1 MRHAYLLILVPA
13 ALAAGCAASAV
24 DENFGKAVAQVRR
37 AQVNDPTT
45 LTGNQDRPVEGID
58 AEAAKLAIESLR
70 KDTPERTSIKRPI
83 MINVG
88 TQNGGGNQ

>member
-1 MRHAYLLILVPA
+1 MKYAYLLKLLPA
-13 ALAAGCAASAV
+13 ALLAGCTTSAV
-24 DENFGKAVAQVRR
+24 DENFGKAVAQVTR

-58 AEAAKLAIESLR
+58 PEVAKVALEAMR
-70 KDTPERTSIKRPI
+70 KDTPERASVKRPI

-88 TQNGGGNQ
+88 TQNGGGSQ